1 MKNDKQEPEN
11 NERTAISIIQDIRN
25 GMDPQLL
32 SKDSRQRCVELLH
45 FGEGQLIT
53 QIADLLHC
61 SEKTVQRDIKEIR
74 DRNVLTIDAEFARQI
89 ASDLYYRTI
98 NHVNYLMRL
107 ARNKDATITEKI
119 AAELGACKA
128 YVDMVERYQSFGI
141 LPERPRQISGDVY
154 HHFSAAE
161 SEKSIEELKQMV
173 ERIEV
178 SAKDAGTFDAQTE
191 ERIKALRDNITRI
204 EINRDAN
211 KLLTDLNK
219 ATEQKEDSNGQKCV
233 E

>member
-1 MKNDKQEPEN
+1 MKQDPLDSEH
-11 NERTAISIIQDIRN
+11 TAISIIQDIKD
-25 GMDPQLL
+25 GMDPKLL
-32 SKDSRQRCVELLH
+32 PKESRQRCVELLH

-53 QIADLLHC
+53 QVADLLQC
-61 SEKTVQRDIKEIR
+61 SEKTIQRDIKEIR
-74 DRNVLTIDAEFARQI
+74 DRNILTIDAEFARQI
-89 ASDLYYRTI
+89 ASDLYHRTI

-107 ARNKDATITEKI
+107 ARNKESTITEKI

-128 YVDMVERYQSFGI
+128 YVDMIDRFQSFGC

-161 SEKSIEELKQMV
+161 SEKSVEELNQMV

-178 SAKDAGTFDAQTE
+178 SVKEAGTFDTHTE
-191 ERIKALRDNITRI
+191 GRIKELKAKIARI
-204 EINRDAN
+204 EINRDAS

-219 ATEQKEDSNGQKCV
+219 TTEQKEELNGQ
-233 E
+233 EHTE